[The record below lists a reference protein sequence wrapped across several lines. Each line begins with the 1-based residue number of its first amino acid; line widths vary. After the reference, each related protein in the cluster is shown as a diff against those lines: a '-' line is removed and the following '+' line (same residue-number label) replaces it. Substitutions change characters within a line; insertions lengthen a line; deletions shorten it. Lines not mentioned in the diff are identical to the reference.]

1 MEKTEGQFDFSLFD
15 HVIQRAK
22 ARGLKVVMGTPTA
35 TIPAW
40 LAKKHPDILSRFEDG
55 QPRCFGGRHVYCFN
69 SRELYAYSE
78 RIIRA
83 QARHY
88 KDESAIVAWQIDNEL
103 GHEDSDICYCPRCR
117 DAFRD
122 YLRRKF
128 GGDIEALNRTYG
140 TTFWSQEYNDFDEIP
155 LPSRT
160 ITTHNPALRLDW
172 ERFRSESIEKFARF
186 QCDLLREILP
196 EAVILHDFPGG
207 GLSKHVDYSR
217 VAEPLTVAA
226 YNNYPVWGGQRDP
239 LPPNEI
245 AFGLDYIRG
254 LRQQNFWITEAIM
267 GAQGHDVTGFSPRP
281 NQARMWA
288 CQGMARGCE
297 SLFFFRYRGATK
309 GAEQF
314 CYGILDADNV
324 KRRKY
329 REVQSFFREIS
340 RYAPQL
346 ESPISSQ
353 VAILYDYDSLAAFRI
368 QRQSLTLNC
377 EAELKKYH
385 KYFYDR
391 NIPVDVIP
399 ARADF
404 SGYRVVILPQMIVT
418 DPRFQQRLK
427 AFVQQGGIAL
437 LTYRDFVKDLDNNLV
452 FGKQLP
458 LDFDGFAG
466 ICVAETESL
475 QDGQN
480 FPLAGEGDWSGAA
493 GQGGI
498 FRDMLEC
505 GDAQVLLR
513 YRDPFYGEYAALT
526 RKAQQKGWV
535 YYLGCGVEEAL
546 LNRLLG
552 EICAKQGIAGEASA
566 PGVEVVYRGSGK
578 DRIRLVMNH
587 NARPAPYQGQ
597 TLEPFQCCISPAA
610 E

>member
-22 ARGLKVVMGTPTA
+22 ARGLQLVMGTPTA

-226 YNNYPVWGGQRDP
+226 YNNYPVWGGQREP

-309 GAEQF
+309 GAKQF

-340 RYAPQL
+340 RYAP
-346 ESPISSQ
+346 
-353 VAILYDYDSLAAFRI
+353 
-368 QRQSLTLNC
+368 
-377 EAELKKYH
+377 
-385 KYFYDR
+385 
-391 NIPVDVIP
+391 
-399 ARADF
+399 
-404 SGYRVVILPQMIVT
+404 
-418 DPRFQQRLK
+418 
-427 AFVQQGGIAL
+427 
-437 LTYRDFVKDLDNNLV
+437 
-452 FGKQLP
+452 
-458 LDFDGFAG
+458 
-466 ICVAETESL
+466 
-475 QDGQN
+475 
-480 FPLAGEGDWSGAA
+480 
-493 GQGGI
+493 
-498 FRDMLEC
+498 
-505 GDAQVLLR
+505 
-513 YRDPFYGEYAALT
+513 
-526 RKAQQKGWV
+526 
-535 YYLGCGVEEAL
+535 
-546 LNRLLG
+546 
-552 EICAKQGIAGEASA
+552 
-566 PGVEVVYRGSGK
+566 
-578 DRIRLVMNH
+578 
-587 NARPAPYQGQ
+587 
-597 TLEPFQCCISPAA
+597 
-610 E
+610 